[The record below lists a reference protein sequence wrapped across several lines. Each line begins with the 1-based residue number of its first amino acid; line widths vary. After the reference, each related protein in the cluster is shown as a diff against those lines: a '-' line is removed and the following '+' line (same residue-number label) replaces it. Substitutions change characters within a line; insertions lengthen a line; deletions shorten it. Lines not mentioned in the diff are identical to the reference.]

1 MHWREP
7 GEVQTEYRNRT
18 KKEDFCDLNVAWLL
32 CCAILIILEN
42 ADLMGI
48 FCPTTSNSF
57 SHNNIK
63 TVGSELG
70 VSHMKAWI
78 HPGLYTQFRCWWCI
92 GAGGIFLGHF
102 GLLSTN

>member
-1 MHWREP
+1 MKFKRSIGIE
-7 GEVQTEYRNRT
+7 
-18 KKEDFCDLNVAWLL
+18 KKKDFSDLNVARLL

-48 FCPTTSNSF
+48 FCPTTSNSL

-63 TVGSELG
+63 TVGSKLG

-78 HPGLYTQFRCWWCI
+78 HPGLHTQFRCWWCI
-92 GAGGIFLGHF
+92 GAGGYFLGT
-102 GLLSTN
+102 LWAP